1 MKIAY
6 VRVSSIDQNEARQVE
21 ALEKYG
27 IERWY
32 TEKISG
38 KDANRPKLLEM
49 LEYVRE
55 GDTIHIHDLSRLA
68 RSTAD
73 LLVIVDLLTKK
84 GVHLVSNKENIDSS
98 TPTGKLMLTMI
109 GAINE
114 FERTN
119 ILERTRE
126 GIAIAKRK
134 GVYKGPKPK
143 SNIGIE
149 HESQA
154 VGQTIRNAKYSNQV
168 IENLMK
174 VYDKVGDEI
183 FGNSKVVEILGCSET
198 TATAYIKIL
207 STELN
212 LIDPVAGHGK
222 SKYIFKK

>member
-6 VRVSSIDQNEARQVE
+6 VRVSTVLQNEARQVE

-38 KDANRPKLLEM
+38 KDANRPKLQEM

-55 GDTIHIHDLSRLA
+55 GDTVHIHDLSRLA

-73 LLVIVDLLTKK
+73 LLVIVDQLSKK

-126 GIAIAKRK
+126 GIAIAKRE
-134 GVYKGPKPK
+134 GVYKGRKPIEIPDGWDEAIK
-143 SNIGIE
+143 AWQSGRITAREAMNRLGLKPNTFYRLCSKKGIGKK
-149 HESQA
+149 
-154 VGQTIRNAKYSNQV
+154 TRKTNAK
-168 IENLMK
+168 
-174 VYDKVGDEI
+174 
-183 FGNSKVVEILGCSET
+183 C
-198 TATAYIKIL
+198 
-207 STELN
+207 
-212 LIDPVAGHGK
+212 
-222 SKYIFKK
+222 

>member
-1 MKIAY
+1 MNIAY
-6 VRVSSIDQNEARQVE
+6 VRVSSVDQNEARQIE
-21 ALEKYG
+21 SLEKYG

-38 KDANRPKLLEM
+38 KDANRPKLQEM
-49 LEYVRE
+49 LEYVRD

-73 LLVIVDLLTKK
+73 LLVIVDLLAKK

-126 GIAIAKRK
+126 GIAIAKRE
-134 GVYKGPKPK
+134 GVYKGRKPIEIPNGWDDAIK
-143 SNIGIE
+143 SWQSGKITAREAMDRLGLKPNTFYRLCSKKGI
-149 HESQA
+149 
-154 VGQTIRNAKYSNQV
+154 N
-168 IENLMK
+168 
-174 VYDKVGDEI
+174 
-183 FGNSKVVEILGCSET
+183 
-198 TATAYIKIL
+198 
-207 STELN
+207 
-212 LIDPVAGHGK
+212 
-222 SKYIFKK
+222 KKKKQIPT

>member
-1 MKIAY
+1 MRIAY
-6 VRVSSIDQNEARQVE
+6 VRCSTAEQNEARQVE
-21 ALEKYG
+21 SLEKYG

-38 KDANRPKLLEM
+38 KDANRPKLQEM
-49 LEYVRE
+49 LGYVRD

-73 LLVIVDLLTKK
+73 LLVIVDLLAKK

-126 GIAIAKRK
+126 GIAIAKRE
-134 GVYKGPKPK
+134 GVYKGRKPIDLPE
-143 SNIGIE
+143 NWD
-149 HESQA
+149 A
-154 VGQTIRNAKYSNQV
+154 VTKTWSAGRI
-168 IENLMK
+168 
-174 VYDKVGDEI
+174 
-183 FGNSKVVEILGCSET
+183 
-198 TATAYIKIL
+198 TAREAMQQ
-207 STELN
+207 LN
-212 LIDPVAGHGK
+212 LKPNTFYRLCAKQGIRKNKRKRGQFLPSH
-222 SKYIFKK
+222 FPF

>member
-1 MKIAY
+1 MNIAY
-6 VRVSSIDQNEARQVE
+6 VRVSTVDQNEARQIE

-38 KDANRPKLLEM
+38 KDANRPKLQEM

-55 GDTIHIHDLSRLA
+55 GDTVHIHDLSRLA

-73 LLVIVDLLTKK
+73 LLVIVDQLSKK

-126 GIAIAKRK
+126 GIAIAKRE
-134 GVYKGPKPK
+134 GVYKGRKPIDVPENWDEVTK
-143 SNIGIE
+143 SWRIGKITARE
-149 HESQA
+149 AMEQLSLKPNTFYRLCSKN
-154 VGQTIRNAKYSNQV
+154 GISSGKKSRNV
-168 IENLMK
+168 I
-174 VYDKVGDEI
+174 G
-183 FGNSKVVEILGCSET
+183 
-198 TATAYIKIL
+198 
-207 STELN
+207 
-212 LIDPVAGHGK
+212 P
-222 SKYIFKK
+222 

>member
-1 MKIAY
+1 MRIAY
-6 VRVSSIDQNEARQVE
+6 VRCSTVEQNEARQIE
-21 ALEKYG
+21 ALDKYG

-38 KDANRPKLLEM
+38 KDANRPKLQEM

-55 GDTIHIHDLSRLA
+55 GDTVHIHDLSRLA

-73 LLVIVDLLTKK
+73 LLVIVDLLAQK

-126 GIAIAKRK
+126 GIAIAKRE
-134 GVYKGPKPK
+134 GVYKGRKPIEIPDGWDEAIKAWLSGRITAREAMNQLGLKPNTFYRLCSKNGICKKIPKK
-143 SNIGIE
+143 
-149 HESQA
+149 
-154 VGQTIRNAKYSNQV
+154 
-168 IENLMK
+168 NLK
-174 VYDKVGDEI
+174 G
-183 FGNSKVVEILGCSET
+183 
-198 TATAYIKIL
+198 
-207 STELN
+207 
-212 LIDPVAGHGK
+212 
-222 SKYIFKK
+222 

>member
-1 MKIAY
+1 MRIAY

-38 KDANRPKLLEM
+38 KDANRPKLQEM

-55 GDTIHIHDLSRLA
+55 GDTVHIHDLSRLA

-73 LLVIVDLLTKK
+73 LLVIVDLLAKK

-126 GIAIAKRK
+126 GIAIAKRE
-134 GVYKGPKPK
+134 GVYKGRKPIEIPNGWDDAIKSWQSGKITARETMNRLGLKPNTFYRLCSKNGICKKIPKK
-143 SNIGIE
+143 
-149 HESQA
+149 
-154 VGQTIRNAKYSNQV
+154 
-168 IENLMK
+168 
-174 VYDKVGDEI
+174 
-183 FGNSKVVEILGCSET
+183 NSKG
-198 TATAYIKIL
+198 
-207 STELN
+207 
-212 LIDPVAGHGK
+212 
-222 SKYIFKK
+222 

>member
-1 MKIAY
+1 MRIAY
-6 VRVSSIDQNEARQVE
+6 VRCSTAEQNEARQVE

-38 KDANRPKLLEM
+38 KDANRPKLQEM

-55 GDTIHIHDLSRLA
+55 GDTVHIHDLSRLA

-73 LLVIVDLLTKK
+73 LLVIVDLLAKK

-126 GIAIAKRK
+126 GIAIAKRE
-134 GVYKGPKPK
+134 GVYKGRKPIEIPDGWDDAIKSRQSGGITAREAMNRLGLKPNTFYRLCSKNGICKKIPKK
-143 SNIGIE
+143 
-149 HESQA
+149 
-154 VGQTIRNAKYSNQV
+154 
-168 IENLMK
+168 
-174 VYDKVGDEI
+174 
-183 FGNSKVVEILGCSET
+183 NSKG
-198 TATAYIKIL
+198 
-207 STELN
+207 
-212 LIDPVAGHGK
+212 
-222 SKYIFKK
+222 

>member
-1 MKIAY
+1 MRIAY
-6 VRVSSIDQNEARQVE
+6 VRCSTAEQNEARQVE

-38 KDANRPKLLEM
+38 KDANRPKLQEM
-49 LEYVRE
+49 LEYVRD

-73 LLVIVDLLTKK
+73 LLVIVDLLAKK

-126 GIAIAKRK
+126 GIEIAKRE
-134 GVYKGPKPK
+134 GVYKGRKPIEIPNGWDDAIK
-143 SNIGIE
+143 SWQSGKITAREAMDRLGLKPNTFYRLCAKQGI
-149 HESQA
+149 
-154 VGQTIRNAKYSNQV
+154 R
-168 IENLMK
+168 
-174 VYDKVGDEI
+174 
-183 FGNSKVVEILGCSET
+183 
-198 TATAYIKIL
+198 
-207 STELN
+207 
-212 LIDPVAGHGK
+212 
-222 SKYIFKK
+222 KK